1 MLLDEKS
8 FYYCDWSLW
17 MKVCVFGN
25 IYFSNKKL
33 IKYRFHQKNT
43 IAEIAVEKFKNELFF
58 IKIEGKKIVLE
69 FGEK

>member
-1 MLLDEKS
+1 
-8 FYYCDWSLW
+8 